1 VAEFASGDAMLARL
15 AERLPADP
23 PDVLLLDLAMPGE
36 DGFAV
41 LARIRALERGRDVRR
56 VPAIAVTAV
65 TQTDRGRLRAAG
77 FQDLVGKPVDTD
89 RLVAA
94 ILAQVRA
101 AEAAPERPDRTV

>member
-1 VAEFASGDAMLARL
+1 MADFASGDAALARL
-15 AERLPADP
+15 VERLPADP

-41 LARIRALERGRDVRR
+41 LARIRALERSRGVRR

-65 TQTDRGRLRAAG
+65 TQTDRGRLLAAG
-77 FQDLVGKPVDTD
+77 FQELVGKPVDTD

-94 ILAQVRA
+94 ILALVRA
-101 AEAAPERPDRTV
+101 ADTPRERPERSA